1 MGNILKKDAN
11 IVQYEK
17 DVQDLESQINSKEM
31 QLDELVKDMNYAQM
45 FDDADEIALIKSE
58 KDTLLTELANLQQQL
73 EELKANEKV

>member
-1 MGNILKKDAN
+1 MGNILKKDASV
-11 IVQYEK
+11 VQYEK
-17 DVQDLESQINSKEM
+17 DVQDLESKINAKEK